1 MTLPAYWW
9 LLALAI
15 IIQGAFFIR
24 IGVLRM
30 RGKDVQPLA
39 RPAQGVLFASVA
51 AGLAYGVVQRDPLF
65 FVGQLCLL
73 FIYYRLSGNNG
84 AAE

>member
-9 LLALAI
+9 LLALLI
-15 IIQGAFFIR
+15 VFQGAFFMR

-39 RPAQGVLFASVA
+39 RPAVIMLFTSGV
-51 AGLAYGVVQRDPLF
+51 AGLGYGFVQRDPLF
-65 FVGQLCLL
+65 VLGQTCLL
-73 FIYYRLSGNNG
+73 FIYYSIQKRNNDG
-84 AAE
+84 T